1 MTFKYNLIIIF
12 LLLVLIPLM
21 AFADIIVF
29 HSGKPMEVEQTWE
42 EGDKVFFYL
51 NGFKA
56 SISKKEVLRIERKII
71 GRGNSAG
78 SSKKTKNPSAK
89 VTDITE
95 RDTRRAEINESP
107 RHILPPEPPEKILNS
122 SKTDI
127 TKKDTRRAQVNKS
140 PKQILHPKP
149 PKKTLNQH
157 KQDGFRDL
165 NWGTN
170 LAPLKDFVELRSD
183 TGLEEVKEYI
193 REDDILKLGD
203 ADLKSIVY
211 SFWRDQFY
219 TVTVWTEGK
228 NNYISL
234 RNEAFKQ
241 FGAGQR
247 SDPSLERYLWSDAST
262 DRMLKFKKDTQVGM
276 LWMRSK
282 KIDRRYKLTKLNIPS
297 TYLKWIKSRD

>member
-1 MTFKYNLIIIF
+1 
-12 LLLVLIPLM
+12 M

-29 HSGKPMEVEQTWE
+29 HSGKPMEVERTWE

-56 SISKKEVLRIERKII
+56 SISKKKVLRIERKII
-71 GRGNSAG
+71 GRDNSAG
-78 SSKKTKNPSAK
+78 SSKKTKKPSAK
-89 VTDITE
+89 VTDITK
-95 RDTRRAEINESP
+95 RDTRRAE
-107 RHILPPEPPEKILNS
+107 
-122 SKTDI
+122 
-127 TKKDTRRAQVNKS
+127 VNKS
-140 PKQILHPKP
+140 PKQTLHPKP

-165 NWGTN
+165 NWGSN
-170 LAPLKDFVELRSD
+170 LAMLNDFVELRSD

-193 REDDILKLGD
+193 REGDILKLGD

-228 NNYISL
+228 TNYISL

-262 DRMLKFKKDTQVGM
+262 DRMLKFMKDTQVGM

-297 TYLKWIKSRD
+297 TYLKWIKSRH